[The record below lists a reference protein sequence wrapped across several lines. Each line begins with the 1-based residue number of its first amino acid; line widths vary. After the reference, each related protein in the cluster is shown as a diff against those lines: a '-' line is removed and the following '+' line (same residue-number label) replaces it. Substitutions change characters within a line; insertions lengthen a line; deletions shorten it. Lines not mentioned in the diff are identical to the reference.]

1 MSLFSIEKENAIELE
16 SVDPGDPR
24 VIQLILERM
33 NSLTPKQWKERLEWT
48 PIGLEH
54 KRVCVNT
61 NEHSDANPSEATS
74 SDEAGKFNCF

>member
-1 MSLFSIEKENAIELE
+1 MSLFSIEKKNAVQLE

-48 PIGLEH
+48 PVGLEH
-54 KRVCVNT
+54 KQVCVST
-61 NEHSDANPSEATS
+61 NEHSDATSSETTS
-74 SDEAGKFNCF
+74 SDEAGKFNRL